1 MDKKKK
7 IIVIS
12 TIAIIVLLLIAGGIW
27 YFVANKNNNNENNQE
42 TSKIGRLYNTLKEK
56 EIYSFSFILD
66 ENNRMYYAKNQNKAY
81 TSTIY
86 NGSTSNYIIR
96 DGNSYLI
103 MEDTKKYYTYANN
116 TIDLNLIAETLET
129 ATELQYQT
137 GTEEIEGKNYEYEE
151 YPLLTNIA
159 MGDFPEET
167 NNTKTR
173 FYFQGDKLVYIKTI
187 AEGKQE
193 LLKVEVSYK
202 VDNKLFEIPS
212 DYTQG

>member
-7 IIVIS
+7 IIIIT

-27 YFVANKNNNNENNQE
+27 YFAVNKNNNNQNDKE
-42 TSKIGRLYNTLKEK
+42 TSKIEKLYNTLQGKDA
-56 EIYSFSFILD
+56 YSFNFILD
-66 ENNRMYYAKNQNKAY
+66 ENNRMYYAKNQDKAY

-96 DGNSYLI
+96 DGNSYLL
-103 MEDTKKYYTYANN
+103 MEDTKKYYTYSNN
-116 TIDLNLIAETLET
+116 TIDLKLISETLET
-129 ATELQYQT
+129 AKELQYQT

-151 YPLLTNIA
+151 YPLLTDIA
-159 MGDFPEET
+159 MGDFTEET

-187 AEGKQE
+187 EEGKQE
-193 LLKVEVSYK
+193 LLKVETSYK
-202 VDNKLFEIPS
+202 VDNEIFEIPS

>member
-42 TSKIGRLYNTLKEK
+42 TSKVVRLYNTLKEK
-56 EIYSFSFILD
+56 EIYSFNFILD
-66 ENNRMYYAKNQNKAY
+66 ENNRMYYAKNKDKAY

-103 MEDTKKYYTYANN
+103 MEDIKKYYTYANN
-116 TIDLNLIAETLET
+116 TIDLNLISETLET
-129 ATELQYQT
+129 VKELEYQT
-137 GTEEIEGKNYEYEE
+137 GTEEIEGKNFEYEE
-151 YPLLTNIA
+151 YTVLTEIS
-159 MGDFPEET
+159 MGDFSEV
-167 NNTKTR
+167 NNNVKTR
-173 FYFQGDKLVYIKTI
+173 FYFQGEKLVYIKTI
-187 AEGKQE
+187 SEGKQE
-193 LLKVEVSYK
+193 LLKVETSYK
-202 VDNKLFEIPS
+202 VDNGIFEIPS